1 MTSDGP
7 TGYATEKAD
16 AEPRRP
22 ACAWPEIR
30 VSGRSLRTF
39 TRTLALTA
47 LPAALLMG
55 APSTS
60 TALLAPG
67 GPRARETTRPDATA
81 DRPGNVPWVLRAGK
95 IVLHGSAFHG
105 VVTVRTAAGPLRALK
120 FTARSLDFADL
131 DLAAGRPGV
140 MLRLRAKPATTSTI
154 KGKGVVTLYTRKLS
168 GTVTGLGGAP
178 LPADRSV
185 TVTPDALP
193 SWLSHTAVPTRTV
206 TFENV
211 TVSQVAQISGDLS
224 ITGSVLYAADR

>member
-1 MTSDGP
+1 M
-7 TGYATEKAD
+7 
-16 AEPRRP
+16 
-22 ACAWPEIR
+22 
-30 VSGRSLRTF
+30 SGRSPRTF

-55 APSTS
+55 APATS
-60 TALLAPG
+60 SALLAPG
-67 GPRARETTRPDATA
+67 GPPARETTRADATA
-81 DRPGNVPWVLRAGK
+81 DRPGNVPWVLQAGK
-95 IVLHGSAFHG
+95 LVLHGSAFHG

-120 FTARSLDFADL
+120 FTARSLDIGDL
-131 DLAAGRPGV
+131 DLAGGRAGV
-140 MLRLRAKPATTSTI
+140 MVRLRAKPATTSTI

-211 TVSQVAQISGDLS
+211 TVSQVAQFGGDLS